1 MQPKYELINSK
12 PFMCVPCAIE
22 MILKKNNIKED
33 FNQLDFLNYY
43 ELCLPNDKELLDKLY
58 NEDEKYKKSTII
70 NSMNKTMIGLLITDL
85 NKYFKAECVPLHE
98 VFISNNDISQ
108 LNYLTHFLILDSF
121 FKSNYD
127 IILFLNYKRLMG
139 EEGYIGHCV
148 VVNNIDYDN
157 KIISLIIPDVIGEN
171 SKGTFEKEFSYNNV
185 ISAYSTGIYACGI
198 SLILKDKKE

>member
-1 MQPKYELINSK
+1 
-12 PFMCVPCAIE
+12 
-22 MILKKNNIKED
+22 
-33 FNQLDFLNYY
+33 
-43 ELCLPNDKELLDKLY
+43 
-58 NEDEKYKKSTII
+58 
-70 NSMNKTMIGLLITDL
+70 
-85 NKYFKAECVPLHE
+85 
-98 VFISNNDISQ
+98 
-108 LNYLTHFLILDSF
+108 
-121 FKSNYD
+121 
-127 IILFLNYKRLMG
+127 MG